1 MSSPSFNVPKNQK
14 SSRAEIVALIR
25 HTLSLLAQPGQTVEL
40 RIPGMQGKRTD
51 SGYFND
57 FDKLAAAAADYENR
71 AEGIYITVNPVQ
83 PALLARSS
91 NRVKE
96 YAKQTTSDKDVLR
109 RRWLFIDFDPVRPT
123 GISSSDA
130 EHQAAIERAQTC
142 REKLAQRG
150 IPSLLAN
157 SGNGAHLLIPIDWP
171 NDEASTALVKE
182 FLTLLDAKFSDEQVK
197 VDTGMVGASHLIK
210 LYGTLAR
217 KGDCIPERP
226 HRRSALLDVPEDLD
240 PVSVE
245 TIQKL
250 LSVAQPAAP
259 ESNKTTPKDSKST
272 TSLTHDRSVIDDIKT
287 RFDMVGYA
295 QQHLG
300 VQAVQTGSEY
310 RLPGNGGFLINPEKG
325 VWYHHSGQEGG
336 DALDLIGYCTFG
348 TSWNCSDAN
357 MFKQVLQRAATF
369 TGFSLPS
376 PKPSAPPQSSAPA
389 DGTQAAAPAETAP
402 KTDLL
407 DAALAWQQQYGND
420 LAWDVDRGGWRRW
433 TGTFWKHERTSEMID
448 LQAAHTIRS
457 IGSAVSNSGKTEGL
471 LKYARG
477 LCKRNFKINAKLV
490 NFSNGTLDP
499 ATGQLHEQRREDHL
513 TRCLPYDYTP
523 DAVFPR
529 ISDFL
534 TRSIPDP
541 VAQQAYM
548 THVGAALVGDTSLH
562 KALVLMGATNSGK
575 STLLN
580 LAQLT
585 LGYKPGQ
592 YPTSTLFSAESIGA
606 NSRAKWLDT
615 NANLVC
621 VDEFPQDGLL
631 KDEREEMFKSMT
643 AHGGVSMWLKYQ
655 DERDENTWTPKLIL
669 ATNNKLRYRDQ
680 SGALTRRLV
689 IIECPNTLSDGK
701 QDADLLQKLQAELG
715 AFSVACIS
723 LALEAQ
729 RTHKYPMSAQMIALL
744 GEIETNGDA
753 VKLWLTENCVFE
765 EGAFESTA
773 TLYSDYR
780 QWSDE
785 NGVSPVGRPKLRDI
799 ISTFRPEVKA
809 VRQRAVD
816 PQTGEIKPIWGLVG
830 IRLRTPADDFPDDD
844 PTTPDPVDPV
854 QPNTGSPQKADSD
867 AIRSGDPVD
876 SGKSDYEMK
885 EESAPLDTEAKEF
898 RQNDRITG
906 SASPETAQLS
916 GRDVIQLADPPAQ
929 SGMAVVRQTL
939 LLNENDLGVGKT
951 DVLQYYPDL
960 GLGSKRRST

>member
-1 MSSPSFNVPKNQK
+1 MNNVSSPVGNPHKL
-14 SSRAEIVALIR
+14 SRAEITALIR
-25 HTLSLLAQPGQTVEL
+25 HTLSILAQPGQTVEL
-40 RIPGMQGKRTD
+40 RVPGMQGKRTD

-57 FDKLAAAAADYENR
+57 FDLLAKVAASYEGR
-71 AEGIYITVNPVQ
+71 AEGVYITVNSVQ

-96 YAKQTTSDKDVLR
+96 YAKHTTSDKDVPR
-109 RRWLFIDFDPVRPT
+109 RYWLFVDFDPLRPA
-123 GISSSDA
+123 GISSSDE
-130 EHQAAIERAQTC
+130 EHQAGIERAKAC
-142 REKLAQRG
+142 RDRLAKLG
-150 IPSLLAN
+150 IYAILAD
-157 SGNGAHLLIPIDWP
+157 SGNGAHLLIRIDWP
-171 NDEASTALVKE
+171 NDDASSALRKA
-182 FLTLLDAKFSDEQVK
+182 FLALLDAKFSDEHVK
-197 VDTGMVGASHLIK
+197 VDTGMVGAGHLIK
-210 LYGTLAR
+210 LYGTIAA
-217 KGDCIPERP
+217 KGDSTPDRP
-226 HRRSALLDVPEDLD
+226 HRRSALLKIPETLE
-240 PVSVE
+240 PVSME

-250 LSVAQPAAP
+250 LASAAQPTLSESPKVAP
-259 ESNKTTPKDSKST
+259 KESRGTP
-272 TSLTHDRSVIDDIKT
+272 LATHDRSVIDDIKV

-325 VWYHHSGQEGG
+325 VWYHHSGQGGG

-348 TSWNCSDAN
+348 TSWNHSDAS
-357 MFKQVLQRAATF
+357 MFKQVLQQAATF
-369 TGFSLPS
+369 TGISLPN
-376 PKPSAPPQSSAPA
+376 PKQTTPIAQPTSDDPQATPA
-389 DGTQAAAPAETAP
+389 AETAP

-407 DAALAWQQQYGND
+407 DAAMAWQRSYGNE
-420 LAWDVDRGGWRRW
+420 LAWDTDCRTWRRW
-433 TGTFWKHERTSEMID
+433 TGTFWKHERTSEMLD
-448 LQAAHTIRS
+448 LQAAYTIRS

-477 LCKRNFKINAKLV
+477 LCKRNFKRPTKLV
-490 NFSNGTLDP
+490 NFSNGTFDP
-499 ATGQLHEQRREDHL
+499 ATDQLHEHRREDHL
-513 TRCLPYDYTP
+513 TRCLPYEYVSDGT
-523 DAVFPR
+523 FPQ
-529 ISDFL
+529 ISNFL
-534 TRSIPDP
+534 ARTIPDP

-592 YPTSTLFSAESIGA
+592 YATSTLFSAEGIGA

-615 NANLVC
+615 NPNLVC

-689 IIECPNTLSDGK
+689 IIECPNTLADGK
-701 QDADLLQKLQAELG
+701 QDADLLQKLQTELG
-715 AFSVACIS
+715 AFSAACIT

-765 EGAFESTA
+765 SGVFESTA

-780 QWSDE
+780 QWADE
-785 NGVSPVGRPKLRDI
+785 NGVTPVGRPKLRDI
-799 ISTFRPEVKA
+799 ISTFRPEVTA
-809 VRQRAVD
+809 TRQRTVD
-816 PQTGEIKPIWGLVG
+816 PQTGEIKALWGLVG
-830 IRLRTPADDFPDDD
+830 IRLRTPADDFPDD
-844 PTTPDPVDPV
+844 PDPSSDPV
-854 QPNTGSPQKADSD
+854 MPNTGSPQKAGSE

-876 SGKSDYEMK
+876 SGKVDHEMK
-885 EESAPLDTEAKEF
+885 RELVMPDAEVKEF
-898 RQNDRITG
+898 SQNHRITG
-906 SASPETAQLS
+906 SAPPKTAQKADS
-916 GRDVIQLADPPAQ
+916 DAALASDPVSDPQRLANEQ
-929 SGMAVVRQTL
+929 QWL
-939 LLNENDLGVGKT
+939 LLAHDETWPGRSDA
-951 DVLQYYPDL
+951 LQYYPDL
-960 GLGSKRRST
+960 SPLAARRQLK

>member
-1 MSSPSFNVPKNQK
+1 MVCILKIARKPRRGLPIN
-14 SSRAEIVALIR
+14 
-25 HTLSLLAQPGQTVEL
+25 HT
-40 RIPGMQGKRTD
+40 
-51 SGYFND
+51 
-57 FDKLAAAAADYENR
+57 
-71 AEGIYITVNPVQ
+71 
-83 PALLARSS
+83 
-91 NRVKE
+91 
-96 YAKQTTSDKDVLR
+96 
-109 RRWLFIDFDPVRPT
+109 
-123 GISSSDA
+123 
-130 EHQAAIERAQTC
+130 AAICPTHVRWKAQI
-142 REKLAQRG
+142 AF
-150 IPSLLAN
+150 
-157 SGNGAHLLIPIDWP
+157 GN
-171 NDEASTALVKE
+171 
-182 FLTLLDAKFSDEQVK
+182 
-197 VDTGMVGASHLIK
+197 
-210 LYGTLAR
+210 
-217 KGDCIPERP
+217 C
-226 HRRSALLDVPEDLD
+226 
-240 PVSVE
+240 
-245 TIQKL
+245 
-250 LSVAQPAAP
+250 
-259 ESNKTTPKDSKST
+259 
-272 TSLTHDRSVIDDIKT
+272 
-287 RFDMVGYA
+287 
-295 QQHLG
+295 
-300 VQAVQTGSEY
+300 
-310 RLPGNGGFLINPEKG
+310 
-325 VWYHHSGQEGG
+325 
-336 DALDLIGYCTFG
+336 
-348 TSWNCSDAN
+348 
-357 MFKQVLQRAATF
+357 
-369 TGFSLPS
+369 
-376 PKPSAPPQSSAPA
+376 
-389 DGTQAAAPAETAP
+389 
-402 KTDLL
+402 
-407 DAALAWQQQYGND
+407 
-420 LAWDVDRGGWRRW
+420 
-433 TGTFWKHERTSEMID
+433 
-448 LQAAHTIRS
+448 RS

-471 LKYARG
+471 LKYACG

-513 TRCLPYDYTP
+513 TRCLPYDYAP
-523 DAVFPR
+523 DAAFPQ

-592 YPTSTLFSAESIGA
+592 YPTSTLFSAEGIGA

-615 NANLVC
+615 NPNLVC

-689 IIECPNTLSDGK
+689 IIECPNTVADGN

-715 AFSVACIS
+715 AFSAACLR

-765 EGAFESTA
+765 ADAFESTA
-773 TLYSDYR
+773 TLYGDYR
-780 QWSDE
+780 HWSDE

-809 VRQRAVD
+809 ARQRVVD
-816 PQTGEIKPIWGLVG
+816 LQTGEIKPIWGLVG
-830 IRLRTPADDFPDDD
+830 IRLRTPEDDFPDDD
-844 PTTPDPVDPV
+844 PTSTDPVDPV
-854 QPNTGSPQKADSD
+854 QPNIESPQKSGSD

-876 SGKSDYEMK
+876 SGKSDYEIK
-885 EESAPLDTEAKEF
+885 EESAPAETEAKEF

-906 SASPETAQLS
+906 SAPSETAQLS
-916 GRDVIQLADPPAQ
+916 GRDVIQPADPPAP
-929 SGMAVVRQTL
+929 SGVAVVRQAL
-939 LLNENDLGVGKT
+939 LLNENDLGIGKT

-960 GLGSKRRST
+960 GSVSKRR